1 MADNQSNSKTRIRN
15 ITFKALKAVVK
26 GILVYVAYLILWSFI
41 SPVSQLL
48 PGLQGMVEAFVA
60 VYITLMII
68 SEFTAGTV
76 YQYFFSAAK
85 TLFVIAYLIL
95 SLNGGMIGATFESI
109 SLLIDLRLFLVVAMA
124 LSLLGL
130 AKSVIQAVN
139 FMNDKAEYTHSAA
152 APLNAR

>member
-1 MADNQSNSKTRIRN
+1 MADNQSNPKTRIKN
-15 ITFKALKAVVK
+15 ITFKALKATIK
-26 GILVYVAYLILWSFI
+26 GVLAYAIYFILWTFI
-41 SPVSQLL
+41 APVAQFL
-48 PGLQGMVEAFVA
+48 PGLQQMIETFVA

-68 SEFTAGTV
+68 GEFTAGTV

-85 TLFVIAYLIL
+85 TLFVIGYLIL

-109 SLLIDLRLFLVVAMA
+109 SLLIDLRLFLVVAMI

-139 FMNDKAEYTHSAA
+139 FMNERADSYAMLERA
-152 APLNAR
+152 

>member
-1 MADNQSNSKTRIRN
+1 MADNQSNSKTRIKN
-15 ITFKALKAVVK
+15 ITFKALKATIK
-26 GILVYVAYLILWSFI
+26 GVLAYAIYFILWTFI
-41 SPVSQLL
+41 APVAQFL
-48 PGLQGMVEAFVA
+48 PGLQQMIETFVA

-68 SEFTAGTV
+68 GEFTAGTV

-85 TLFVIAYLIL
+85 TLFVIGYLIL

-109 SLLIDLRLFLVVAMA
+109 SLLIDLRLFLVVSMI

-139 FMNDKAEYTHSAA
+139 FMNDKAEYAQLATAN
-152 APLNAR
+152 PIG